1 MKEIDKFIT
10 LIVKL
15 QPVEFMGLA
24 RVLKVH
30 LYANEETREPREFE
44 EVFAEVLE
52 RFDKSNRTRRR
63 EIIQLV
69 KTALK
74 GGNDASNS

>member
-30 LYANEETREPREFE
+30 LYTDEKTREPRDFE

-52 RFDKSNRTRRR
+52 RFDKSNRARRR

-69 KTALK
+69 KAALK
-74 GGNDASNS
+74 GDNDASNS